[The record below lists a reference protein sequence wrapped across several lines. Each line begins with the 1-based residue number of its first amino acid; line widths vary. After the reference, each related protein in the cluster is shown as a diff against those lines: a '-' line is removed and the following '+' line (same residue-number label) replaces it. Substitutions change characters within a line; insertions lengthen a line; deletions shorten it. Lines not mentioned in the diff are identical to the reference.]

1 MRRAHALQ
9 VAVHVLVGPHGTVL
23 LVPAQIYRHG
33 VPSAPRRRAE
43 IHPLLLVIF
52 VLMVDQ
58 AVGRLA
64 AMFVLLQLHA
74 VNGGRPGNVLEPS
87 GEPTHRAG
95 AVFLQQGRDPAVL
108 ARAVDAQLAGFW
120 WLPNFHVRIF
130 LGNVRR
136 PAKAHIGKGAHDA
149 LVDDGMLGNEHGC
162 RVPARPGR
170 GGKGEG
176 FTID

>member
-1 MRRAHALQ
+1 M
-9 VAVHVLVGPHGTVL
+9 AVHVLVGPHGTVL
-23 LVPAQIYRHG
+23 LVPAQSYRHG

-43 IHPLLLVIF
+43 IHPLFLVIF

-108 ARAVDAQLAGFW
+108 ARAVDDRFNAFR
-120 WLPNFHVRIF
+120 WLPDFHVRIF
-130 LGNVRR
+130 SRNVRS

-149 LVDDGMLGNEHGC
+149 LVDDGLKGEGHGC
-162 RVPARPGR
+162 RVPTRPGR
-170 GGKGEG
+170 GGKGEV
-176 FTID
+176 FTKASKYVIY